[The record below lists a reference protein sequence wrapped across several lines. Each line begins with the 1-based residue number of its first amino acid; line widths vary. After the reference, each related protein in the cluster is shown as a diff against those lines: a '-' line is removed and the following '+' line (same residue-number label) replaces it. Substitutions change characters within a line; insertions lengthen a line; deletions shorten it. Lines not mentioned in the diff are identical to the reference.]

1 MITPRRAL
9 ITGSSR
15 NIGLAIATRLAQDGY
30 VPILNHAHDA
40 KRASVA
46 LESLRALCPD
56 AELIRADVTREKDVA
71 RMIEEATANGP
82 IDLLVNN
89 AGAFLVKPFLET
101 SLDEWNGILASNL
114 TSVFLCCRGILP
126 MMRTRGEGSI
136 INIASMHAERQR
148 AAPNTLPYAVAK
160 AGVALLTR
168 TLAKTEGPHGIRV
181 NAISPGF
188 VDTGANLPANAPSG
202 IPLGRIARP
211 EDIAAAVAFLA
222 SEEAAYITGSV
233 LDVHGGALL

>member
-9 ITGSSR
+9 ITGSTR
-15 NIGLAIATRLAQDGY
+15 NLGLAIAQRLAQDGY

-40 KRASVA
+40 KQASSA

-56 AELIRADVTREKDVA
+56 AKLIRADVTREDDVA

-82 IDLLVNN
+82 IDLLLNTV
-89 AGAFLVKPFLET
+89 GAFLLKPLLDT

-114 TSVFLCCRGILP
+114 TSAFLCCRGILP
-126 MMRTRGEGSI
+126 LMRARRKGLI
-136 INIASMHAERQR
+136 INVASMHAERRR

-160 AGVALLTR
+160 AGVALLTK

-188 VDTGANLPANAPSG
+188 VDTGANLPPDAASR

-211 EDIAAAVAFLA
+211 EEIAAAVSFLA